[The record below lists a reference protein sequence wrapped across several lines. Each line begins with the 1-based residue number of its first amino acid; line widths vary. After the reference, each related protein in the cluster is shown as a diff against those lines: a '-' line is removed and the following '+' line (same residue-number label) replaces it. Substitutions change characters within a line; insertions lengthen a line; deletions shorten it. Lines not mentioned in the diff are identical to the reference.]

1 MKKGPEM
8 KEYTLIIKEE
18 MDFIILSPQVLSSLI
33 TQIHNS
39 PERKVVVSIESIM
52 PPTFTDYLLRV
63 INSNRFSNE
72 RFRYRYILENPVTKK
87 GLYEILRQQ
96 LSNTDIEK
104 SLCFQTIRLT
114 DTFRGDVELDM
125 ECNKPFFWAC
135 KDTAAKF
142 VYTFPD
148 GREETLVIEY

>member
-1 MKKGPEM
+1 M
-8 KEYTLIIKEE
+8 KEYRLKINGEI
-18 MDFIILSPQVLSSLI
+18 DFIIISPQVLSSLI
-33 TQIHNS
+33 SQIHNS
-39 PERKVVVSIESIM
+39 LECEVAVNIEDIM
-52 PPTFTDYLLRV
+52 PPGFTDYLLRV
-63 INSNRFSNE
+63 INTNRFTNKQ
-72 RFRYRYILENPVTKK
+72 FRYHYILENLVTKK

-135 KDTAAKF
+135 KDTAAKC

>member
-1 MKKGPEM
+1 M
-8 KEYTLIIKEE
+8 KEYTLIIKGE

-52 PPTFTDYLLRV
+52 PPKFTDYLLRV

-87 GLYEILRQQ
+87 GICLLYT
-96 LSNTDIEK
+96 SD
-104 SLCFQTIRLT
+104 
-114 DTFRGDVELDM
+114 
-125 ECNKPFFWAC
+125 
-135 KDTAAKF
+135 AA
-142 VYTFPD
+142 D
-148 GREETLVIEY
+148 E

>member
-1 MKKGPEM
+1 M
-8 KEYTLIIKEE
+8 KEYTLIIKGE

-52 PPTFTDYLLRV
+52 PPKFTDYLLRV

-87 GLYEILRQQ
+87 GMYEILRQQ
-96 LSNTDIEK
+96 LSRTNTERFP
-104 SLCFQTIRLT
+104 CFQTIRLT
-114 DTFRGDVELDM
+114 DTFQGNVELDM
-125 ECNKPFFWAC
+125 ECNDRSSAVKSHKEVSGSIAISKAPSD
-135 KDTAAKF
+135 KS
-142 VYTFPD
+142 
-148 GREETLVIEY
+148 E